1 MFKALF
7 GRNKSGSLAHA
18 LYGTVVARARDPL
31 FYTDYGVPDTFDG
44 RFELLT
50 MHLFIVH
57 NRLKDEDL
65 ESRRVSQLIFDA
77 FIDDMDAALRE
88 AGVGDQTVPK
98 RIAKMTQVFYGR
110 TGAYEAALESDDIGP
125 ALARVIARNMFPEED
140 PKGKEKVLATYMAW
154 QVRDMEAKPAPD
166 LLASQVLFDGPLKDV
181 SKYAN

>member
-57 NRLKDEDL
+57 NRLKHEDQ

-110 TGAYEAALESDDIGP
+110 TGAYEAALESREIVP
-125 ALARVIARNMFPEED
+125 ALADVIARNMFPEEETM
-140 PKGKEKVLATYMAW
+140 GKEQDLAIYMAW
-154 QVRDMEAKPAPD
+154 QVRDMNAKLASG
-166 LLASQVLFDGPLKDV
+166 LLAGRVLFDGPLKDV
-181 SKYAN
+181 STYAD